1 MADVC
6 FVCLHAY
13 PLFRPSVGE
22 SFGGTE
28 VRAWLF
34 ARGLGR
40 LGTHRLSF
48 LVFDHGQPASEQ
60 FDEVTVLAHP
70 CYRIASGSVLPGGS
84 ARSPLFRRAI
94 ARARAQLGR
103 AFGSTRVAGSAVP
116 RERVRCYERIRADI
130 YCVFGV
136 SNLAAEVAV
145 HCQRTGRKMLL
156 IAGSDEDFSE
166 TYRHGSVEKNP
177 YGSIAGLCRFAIES
191 AHAIVT
197 QTDAQARLARNRFGR
212 NAVTIRNP
220 VVLDGPPTASSP
232 DDRVALWIGK
242 SDDVKRPEVLVRLAV
257 AAPSIRFLAV
267 MNRSD
272 PTIFDAVREA
282 APANLEIIERLPFA
296 DTERLF
302 ARAFALIN
310 TSRFE
315 GFPNAFLQA
324 GKFGVPVLSL
334 EVDPDSM
341 ISTHGC
347 GIVAS
352 GDVAALARSVVRLQ
366 KDRSLA
372 EQLGRNLRAYVET
385 HHRLEERARQLDELL
400 TRLSTNG

>member
-34 ARGLGR
+34 ARELAR

-48 LVFDHGQPASEQ
+48 LVLDHGQPASERL
-60 FDEVTVLAHP
+60 DEVSVLAHP
-70 CYRIASGSVLPGGS
+70 CYRIVSGSVPPDGS
-84 ARSPLFRRAI
+84 AQSPLFLRAT

-103 AFGSTRVAGSAVP
+103 VFGFTRVAGIAVP
-116 RERVRCYERIRADI
+116 KERVRCYERIQANI
-130 YCVFGV
+130 FCVFGV

-156 IAGSDEDFSE
+156 IAGSDDDFSE
-166 TYRHGSVEKNP
+166 AYRRRSAKKNP

-191 AHAIVT
+191 AHTIVT
-197 QTDAQARLARNRFGR
+197 QTDAQARLARDRFGR
-212 NAVTIRNP
+212 KAVTIRNP
-220 VVLDGPPTASSP
+220 VVLDRPPTVSSP
-232 DDRVALWIGK
+232 HDRVALWIGK
-242 SDDVKRPEVLVRLAV
+242 SDEVKRPALLVRLAY
-257 AAPSIRFLAV
+257 AAPSVRFLAV

-272 PTIFDAVREA
+272 PMIFDAVRET

-296 DTERLF
+296 DTQSLF

-334 EVDPDSM
+334 EVDPDGV
-341 ISTHGC
+341 ISTHRC
-347 GIVAS
+347 GIVAG
-352 GDVAALARSVVRLQ
+352 GDVAALAHSVVRLQ
-366 KDRSLA
+366 EDKSLA

-385 HHRLEERARQLDELL
+385 HHRLEDRARELDELL
-400 TRLSTNG
+400 TRLSTSG